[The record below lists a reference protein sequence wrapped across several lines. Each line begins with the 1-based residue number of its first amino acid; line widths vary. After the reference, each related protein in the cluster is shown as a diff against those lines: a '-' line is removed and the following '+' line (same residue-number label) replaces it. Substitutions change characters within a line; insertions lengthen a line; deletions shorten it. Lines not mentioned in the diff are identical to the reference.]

1 MTVGCAPAC
10 GAQLIYAWVAT
21 NAYESTY
28 DRPLE
33 AMSVNI
39 TVIGAG
45 ALGCLFGGRLTE
57 SGHDVHLLHYR
68 QSYVDRLNEGGLTI
82 ESEGGE
88 TSDIAVAATTDASEV
103 GPADLVIVFVKSH
116 QTEAALAE
124 HAACI
129 GPETNLLSLQNG
141 LRHYDRLLNAVGENR
156 SFAGVTYQGTV
167 TEGPGY
173 IRVTSS
179 GPSTFGG
186 TNDAGAR
193 RIESALVDAGFPV
206 ELVDDPRAH
215 IWAKQLISLP
225 IKPLAA
231 LTHLSNGELIATP
244 ETRGLMEQI
253 VAEAEAVAD
262 RRGIDIPMDDPM
274 AEVATTCEESHSHY
288 SSMLQDVRAER
299 KTEID
304 DVNGSIVDIAH
315 EEDVDVPVNEL
326 ATNLVRALEKSYL
339 D

>member
-1 MTVGCAPAC
+1 
-10 GAQLIYAWVAT
+10 
-21 NAYESTY
+21 
-28 DRPLE
+28 
-33 AMSVNI
+33 MSVNI
-39 TVIGAG
+39 AVIGAG

-68 QSYVDRLNEGGLTI
+68 QSYVDRLNEEGLTI
-82 ESEGGE
+82 ESEDGE
-88 TSDIAVAATTDASEV
+88 TTDIAVEATTDASEV
-103 GPADLVIVFVKSH
+103 GPVDFAIVFVKSH

-129 GPETNLLSLQNG
+129 GPETDLLSLQNG
-141 LRHYDRLLNAVGENR
+141 LRHYDRLLDVVGEDR
-156 SFAGVTYQGTV
+156 AFAGVTYQGAV
-167 TEGPGY
+167 AEEPGY
-173 IRVTSS
+173 VRVTSG

-193 RIESALVDAGFPV
+193 RIEAALEDAGFPV
-206 ELVDDPRAH
+206 ELVDDPRAY
-215 IWAKQLISLP
+215 IWAKQLMSLP

-231 LTHLSNGELIATP
+231 LTHLSNGELVATP
-244 ETRGLMEQI
+244 ETRELMEQI
-253 VAEAEAVAD
+253 VAEAEAVAEC
-262 RRGIDIPMDDPM
+262 RGIDIPMDDPM
-274 AEVATTCEESHSHY
+274 EEVVTTCEESHSHY

-304 DVNGSIVDIAH
+304 DVNGAIVDIAH
-315 EEDVDVPVNEL
+315 EEGVDVPVNEL